1 MTGRLAGQLELGPA
15 SQNLF
20 EEDPT
25 FEPGE
30 VDTETEVGRDP
41 ERQMVVGVA
50 RDVERLRVVEQ
61 AQMDL
66 EMCNPY
72 AIEKSEKL
80 ISLLSPFTLEQ
91 DYPFVES
98 SEWADDIKGQNWKSW
113 NPIHFLNIP
122 LTDETSP
129 ENIKTP
135 QRNAS
140 WAINELV
147 STIMFPEPSTGPKVK
162 GFEKSISLRILNHNI
177 GDIH

>member
-1 MTGRLAGQLELGPA
+1 MKAQLFAVSLILFLNLPLSAGWLATGHMLTTLI
-15 SQNLF
+15 
-20 EEDPT
+20 
-25 FEPGE
+25 
-30 VDTETEVGRDP
+30 
-41 ERQMVVGVA
+41 
-50 RDVERLRVVEQ
+50 

-162 GFEKSISLRILNHNI
+162 GFEKSISLRLLNHNI